1 MINILMSGCNGRM
14 GQVITAAVKERDDV
28 EIICGVDTFDGIKND
43 YAVYSDFTNITEKVD
58 VIIDF
63 SNPSALGG
71 LLGYAVKNSVPCVLC
86 TTGYSEEQI
95 SDINKAAE
103 KIAVF
108 RSGNMSL
115 GINLLI
121 EISKMAAKVLGTDF
135 DIEIVEKHHNKK
147 IDAPSGTAL
156 MIADEISTVLDSDP
170 EYVYDRHSVRKKRDK
185 KEIGIS
191 SVRGGT
197 IVGEHEVIFA
207 GNNEV
212 VTISHQAQSR
222 SLFAIG
228 ALNAAVF
235 LADKSAGNYNMS
247 DLLKSRY

>member
-14 GQVITAAVKERDDV
+14 GQVIASSVAERDDAQIV
-28 EIICGVDTFDGIKND
+28 CGVDTYDGIKNSFPV
-43 YAVYSDFTNITEKVD
+43 YAKFEDVTEKVD

-63 SNPSALGG
+63 SNPSALSD
-71 LLGYAVKNSVPCVLC
+71 LLAFAEKNNVPSVLC

-95 SDINKAAE
+95 ASINKTAE
-103 KIAVF
+103 KVAIF

-121 EISKMAAKVLGTDF
+121 EISKMAAKVFGSDF

-156 MIADEISTVLDSDP
+156 MIADEISTVLENDP
-170 EYVYDRHSVRKKRDK
+170 TYVYDRHCVRKKRDQ
-185 KEIGIS
+185 KEIGLH

-197 IVGEHEVIFA
+197 IVGEHDVIFA
-207 GNNEV
+207 GDNEV
-212 VTISHQAQSR
+212 ITISHQAQSR
-222 SLFAIG
+222 SLFAVG
-228 ALNAAVF
+228 AINAAVY
-235 LADKSAGNYNMS
+235 LADKEPGNYDMS

>member
-14 GQVITAAVKERDDV
+14 GQVISAMVSQRADAK
-28 EIICGVDTFDGIKND
+28 IICGVDVYDGIKNE
-43 YAVYSDFTNITEKVD
+43 YPVYSYFDDVKEKPD

-63 SNPSALGG
+63 SNPAALAG
-71 LLGYAVKNSVPCVLC
+71 LLRYAVENSIPCVLC
-86 TTGYSEEQI
+86 TTGYSKEQI
-95 SDINKAAE
+95 DSINKAAE

-121 EISKMAAKVLGTDF
+121 EISKTAAKVLGDDY
-135 DIEIVEKHHNKK
+135 DIEIVEKHHSRK

-156 MIADEISTVLDSDP
+156 MIADGISQVKENEP

-191 SVRGGT
+191 SIRGGN
-197 IVGEHEVIFA
+197 IVGEHDVIFA
-207 GNNEV
+207 GENEV
-212 VTISHQAQSR
+212 LTISHHAQSR
-222 SLFAIG
+222 NLFGEG
-228 ALNAAVF
+228 AVNAALF
-235 LADKSAGNYNMS
+235 LADKKPGNYDMT
-247 DLLKSRY
+247 DLLKERY

>member
-14 GQVITAAVKERDDV
+14 GQVISNAVNERDDLR
-28 EIICGVDTFDGIKND
+28 IICGVDK
-43 YAVYSDFTNITEKVD
+43 YEAVRNNFPVYPKFSNIGESVN

-63 SNPSALGG
+63 SNPSALTG
-71 LLGYAVKNSVPCVLC
+71 LLDYAVKNNVPCVLC

-95 SDINKAAE
+95 EEINEAAK

-121 EISKMAAKVLGTDF
+121 EISKMAAKVFGADF

-156 MIADEISTVLDSDP
+156 MIADAISEVVDTDP
-170 EYVYDRHSVRKKRDK
+170 EYVYDRHSVRKKRDQ

-207 GNNEV
+207 GDNEV
-212 VTISHQAQSR
+212 VTISHMAQSR
-222 SLFAIG
+222 SLFAMG
-228 ALNAAVF
+228 ALKAAVF
-235 LADKSAGNYNMS
+235 LVDKESGSYNMS

>member
-14 GQVITAAVKERDDV
+14 GQVIAASVIDRDDV
-28 EIICGVDTFDGIKND
+28 RIICGVDKYEAIKNSFP
-43 YAVYSDFTNITEKVD
+43 VYPNFDNIGEKVD

-63 SNPSALGG
+63 SNPSALDG
-71 LLGYAVKNSVPCVLC
+71 LLGYAEKNSVSCVLC

-95 SDINKAAE
+95 AQINKASE

-121 EISKMAAKVLGTDF
+121 ELSKMAAKVFGSDF
-135 DIEIVEKHHNKK
+135 DVEIVEKHHNKK

-156 MIADEISTVLDSDP
+156 MIADGVASVKENESQ
-170 EYVYDRHSVRKKRDK
+170 YVYDRHSVRKKRDVN
-185 KEIGIS
+185 EIGIS

-207 GNNEV
+207 GDNEV
-212 VTISHQAQSR
+212 LTITHQAQSR

-228 ALNAAVF
+228 ALNAALF
-235 LADKSAGNYNMS
+235 LADKPAGSYDMS

>member
-14 GQVITAAVKERDDV
+14 GQVISSAVNERDDV
-28 EIICGVDTFDGIKND
+28 RIICGVDTYDGTKNN
-43 YAVYSDFTNITEKVD
+43 YPVYPDFVNIGEKVD

-63 SNPSALGG
+63 SNPSALEG
-71 LLGYAVKNSVPCVLC
+71 LLDYAVKNNVPSVLC
-86 TTGYSEEQI
+86 TTGYSEAQI
-95 SDINKAAE
+95 EAINSAAE

-121 EISKMAAKVLGTDF
+121 EISKMAAKVFGSDF

-156 MIADEISTVLDSDP
+156 MIADEISTVLDSEP
-170 EYVYDRHSVRKKRDK
+170 EYVYDRHSVRKKRDNN
-185 KEIGIS
+185 EIGIS

-207 GNNEV
+207 GDNEV
-212 VTISHQAQSR
+212 VTITHQAQSR

-235 LADKSAGNYNMS
+235 LFDKSAGNYNMS

>member
-14 GQVITAAVKERDDV
+14 GQVIVSLVKERDDV
-28 EIICGVDTFDGIKND
+28 KIVCGVDTYDGIKNEFPV
-43 YAVYSDFTNITEKVD
+43 YADFENIAEKVD

-63 SNPSALGG
+63 SNPSALDG
-71 LLGYAVKNSVPCVLC
+71 LLDYAVKYNVPCVLC

-95 SDINKAAE
+95 DAINNAA
-103 KIAVF
+103 KSVAVF

-121 EISKMAAKVLGTDF
+121 EISKMAAKVFGSDF

-156 MIADEISTVLDSDP
+156 MIADEISTVTDYDP

-207 GNNEV
+207 GDNEV

-222 SLFAIG
+222 NLFAAG

-235 LADKSAGNYNMS
+235 LADKGAGNYNMS
-247 DLLKSRY
+247 DLLRSKY